1 MNVLVLNC
9 GSSSLKYRL
18 FEMGTERELAQGLAE
33 RIGTPQSRLSHV
45 AFPGAPGQTRR
56 EVQEAIPDHGAAVD
70 LALTLLAGPDGPMA
84 GTSDI
89 AAVGHR
95 VVHGGR
101 RFSRPAVVTDAVLSG
116 IREVLPLAPLH
127 NPANITG
134 ITAAMDRFPGVP
146 QVAVF
151 DTAFHQTMP
160 EYAFLY
166 ALPYELYE
174 KYGIRRYGF
183 HGISHRYIAGRAADM
198 LGKPLSECDL
208 VTVHLGNG
216 DSVCAVK
223 QGESVDTSM
232 GMTPL
237 AGTIMGT
244 RSGDLDPEIGLFLER
259 VAGMDEAAVD
269 DLFNRKSGLLGI
281 CGSSDMRDIHQR
293 RKAGDARAELAFSM
307 FAYSIRKYI
316 GAYIAALGRVDA
328 VVFTAGIGEH
338 DPATREAALAGMA
351 ERGIVLDVERN
362 RQAMGQAMEIG
373 AAGAPVRIFA
383 VPTNEELEIARQTVA
398 TLAAA
403 PETVAYD
410 THGRLMQADA

>member
-1 MNVLVLNC
+1 MNILVLNC

-18 FEMGTERELAQGLAE
+18 FDMATEAELAQGLAE
-33 RIGTPQSRLSHV
+33 RIGTPQSLLTHT
-45 AFPGAPGQTRR
+45 AFPGTRR
-56 EVQEAIPDHGAAVD
+56 ESGRTVQEAIAGHAGAVA
-70 LALTLLAGPDGPMA
+70 LALSLLTGPDGPVA
-84 GTSDI
+84 GPWDI

-95 VVHGGR
+95 VVHGGS
-101 RFSRPAVVTDAVLSG
+101 RFSQPVVVTDAVLAG
-116 IREVLPLAPLH
+116 IREVTPLAPLH
-127 NPANITG
+127 NPANLTG
-134 ITAAMDRFPGVP
+134 IAAAMERFPAAP

-160 EYAFLY
+160 EYAYLY
-166 ALPYELYE
+166 ALPYELCE

-183 HGISHRYIAGRAADM
+183 HGISHRYIAGQAAAM
-198 LGKPLSECDL
+198 LGKPLEECDL

-223 QGESVDTSM
+223 KGKSVDTSM

-244 RSGDLDPEIGLFLER
+244 RSGDLDPEIGLFLQR
-259 VAGMDEAAVD
+259 AAGMDEAAVD

-281 CGSSDMRDIHQR
+281 CGSSDMRDIHR
-293 RKAGDARAELAFSM
+293 RREQGDARAELAFAM

-338 DPATREAALAGMA
+338 DPATREAALEGMA
-351 ERGIVLDVERN
+351 ERGIVLDVARN

-373 AAGAPVRIFA
+373 APGASVRVFA
-383 VPTNEELEIARQTVA
+383 VPTNEELEIARQTVQA
-398 TLAAA
+398 VAAA
-403 PETVAYD
+403 
-410 THGRLMQADA
+410 

>member
-18 FEMGTERELAQGLAE
+18 FDMATETELAQGLAE
-33 RIGTPQSRLSHV
+33 RIGSPQSRLTHT
-45 AFPGAPGQTRR
+45 AFPGTH
-56 EVQEAIPDHGAAVD
+56 QEAGRTVEEAIADHGAAVD
-70 LALTLLAGPDGPMA
+70 LALSLLTGPGGPVAGPSG
-84 GTSDI
+84 I

-95 VVHGGR
+95 VVHGGS
-101 RFSRPAVVTDAVLSG
+101 RFSQPVVVTDEVLAG
-116 IREVLPLAPLH
+116 IREVTPLAPLH
-127 NPANITG
+127 NPANLTG
-134 ITAAMDRFPGVP
+134 IAAAMARFPDAP

-160 EYAFLY
+160 EYAYLY
-166 ALPYELYE
+166 ALPYELCE

-183 HGISHRYIAGRAADM
+183 HGISHRYIAGQAAAM
-198 LGKPLSECDL
+198 LGKPLAECDL

-223 QGESVDTSM
+223 KGKSVDTSM

-244 RSGDLDPEIGLFLER
+244 RSGDLDPEIGLFLQR
-259 VAGMDEAAVD
+259 QAGMDEAAVD

-281 CGSSDMRDIHQR
+281 CGSSDMRDIHRR
-293 RKAGDARAELAFSM
+293 RKDGDARAELAFAM

-316 GAYIAALGRVDA
+316 GAYIAALGRVEA

-338 DPATREAALAGMA
+338 DPATREAALTGMA

-362 RQAMGQAMEIG
+362 RQAMGQALEIG
-373 AAGAPVRIFA
+373 AAGAAVRIFA
-383 VPTNEELEIARQTVA
+383 VPTNEELEIARQTVE
-398 TLAAA
+398 TLAA
-403 PETVAYD
+403 
-410 THGRLMQADA
+410 

>member
-18 FEMGTERELAQGLAE
+18 FDMATEAELAQGLAE
-33 RIGTPQSRLSHV
+33 RIGSPQSRLTHT
-45 AFPGAPGQTRR
+45 AFPGTPR
-56 EVQEAIPDHGAAVD
+56 EAGRTVEEPIADHGAAVD
-70 LALTLLAGPDGPMA
+70 LALSLLTGPGGPVAGPPG
-84 GTSDI
+84 I

-95 VVHGGR
+95 VVHGGS
-101 RFSRPAVVTDAVLSG
+101 RFSQPVVVTDEVLAG
-116 IREVLPLAPLH
+116 IREVTPLAPLH
-127 NPANITG
+127 NPANLTG
-134 ITAAMDRFPGVP
+134 IAAAMARFPAAP

-160 EYAFLY
+160 EYAYLY
-166 ALPYELYE
+166 ALPYELCE

-183 HGISHRYIAGRAADM
+183 HGISHRYIAGQAAAM
-198 LGKPLSECDL
+198 LGKPLGECDL

-223 QGESVDTSM
+223 KGRSVDTSM

-244 RSGDLDPEIGLFLER
+244 RSGDLDPEIGLFLQR
-259 VAGMDEAAVD
+259 QAGMDEAAVD

-281 CGSSDMRDIHQR
+281 CGSSDMRDIHRR
-293 RKAGDARAELAFSM
+293 RKEGDARAELAFAM

-338 DPATREAALAGMA
+338 DPATREAALEGMA
-351 ERGIVLDVERN
+351 ERGIVLDVARN
-362 RQAMGQAMEIG
+362 RQAMGQALEIG
-373 AAGAPVRIFA
+373 AAGAAVRIFA
-383 VPTNEELEIARQTVA
+383 VPTNEELEIARQTVE
-398 TLAAA
+398 TLAA
-403 PETVAYD
+403 
-410 THGRLMQADA
+410 

>member
-18 FEMGTERELAQGLAE
+18 FDMATQTELAQGLAE
-33 RIGTPQSRLSHV
+33 RIGAGQSSLSHV
-45 AFPGAPGQTRR
+45 AFPGTPREARR
-56 EVQEAIPDHGAAVD
+56 TVQEAIADHGAAVD
-70 LALTLLAGPDGPMA
+70 LALTLLTEPGGPVAGA
-84 GTSDI
+84 ADI

-95 VVHGGR
+95 VVHGGS
-101 RFSRPAVVTDAVLSG
+101 RFSQPVLVTDAVISG
-116 IREVLPLAPLH
+116 IREVIPLAPLH
-127 NPANITG
+127 NPANLTG
-134 ITAAMDRFPGVP
+134 IAAAMDRFPGLP

-160 EYAFLY
+160 EYAYLY

-183 HGISHRYIAGRAADM
+183 HGISHRYIAGQAAAM
-198 LGKPLSECDL
+198 LGKPLDQCDL

-216 DSVCAVK
+216 DSVCAVQK
-223 QGESVDTSM
+223 GKSLDTSM

-244 RSGDLDPEIGLFLER
+244 RSGDLDPEIGLFLQR
-259 VAGMDEAAVD
+259 TAGMDEAAVD
-269 DLFNRKSGLLGI
+269 DLFNRKSGLFGI
-281 CGSSDMRDIHQR
+281 CGSSDMRDIHRR
-293 RKAGDARAELAFSM
+293 RKAGDARAELAFTM

-338 DPATREAALAGMA
+338 DPATREAALTGMA
-351 ERGIVLDVERN
+351 ERGIVLDEGRN

-373 AAGAPVRIFA
+373 AAGAAVRIFA
-383 VPTNEELEIARQTVA
+383 VPTNEELEIARQTVEI
-398 TLAAA
+398 LA
-403 PETVAYD
+403 VA
-410 THGRLMQADA
+410 